1 MQIDQ
6 LRQLIE
12 ISKTHSIN
20 QAASNL
26 YLSQPNLSLSIKNL
40 ETELGCSLIL
50 RTNRGVQ
57 LTPLGEDFV
66 GYAKTIVDQFD
77 HLRTIG
83 HPSRDPN
90 MAVLSIANMCFKFV
104 TYSALEVFNRHKDD
118 PFHLIIQQYY
128 RDGVIDCV
136 ANEVA
141 EIGFINFLDFYEAD
155 ILKQIQN
162 KGLVFNEMSID
173 AIAIIL
179 GQGNP
184 LFDEPREYMSVAE
197 LENYPM
203 VIYDEMDFYHYSDKA
218 RLVGISKTA
227 GEITVSSQAEF
238 WDALMNTQAFAIS
251 SYNPNH
257 YKSFEYP
264 NKTRHFNINDCKYVH
279 KFGWIMRRSGTLSSL
294 AKECL
299 DIVGRDL

>member
-12 ISKTHSIN
+12 ISRTHSIN

-66 GYAKTIVDQFD
+66 DYAKTIVEQFD

-104 TYSALEVFNRHKDD
+104 SYSALEVFNRHQSD
-118 PFHLIIQQYY
+118 PFHLVLQQLY
-128 RDGVIDCV
+128 RDGVIDSV
-136 ANEVA
+136 ANEAA
-141 EIGFINFLDFYEAD
+141 EIGFINFLNCYESD
-155 ILKQIQN
+155 IQKQIQN
-162 KGLVFNEMSID
+162 KGLIFTEMSVD
-173 AIAIIL
+173 PIAIIL

-184 LFDEPREYMSVAE
+184 LFNETREIMAVEE
-197 LENYPM
+197 LENFPM

-218 RLVGISKTA
+218 RLVGISKTS

-238 WDALMNTQAFAIS
+238 WDALSYTSAFAIS

-257 YKSFEYP
+257 YKHFEYP
-264 NKTRHFNINDCKYVH
+264 SRARHFYIKDCKYVH
-279 KFGWIMRRSGTLSSL
+279 KFGWLMRKTGVLSSL

-299 DIVGRDL
+299 AVVGRDL